1 MPRSESLES
10 LKTRIAGIE
19 RACAVE
25 TAAVAGTGHSGID
38 GALGG
43 GLARGRVHEVF
54 ASQAD
59 DAGCAAGFVAGLA
72 MRLGVG
78 LGGGLGV
85 GLGTGSGGTL
95 VWLREAQAERQG
107 GRLHA
112 PGLVEIGL
120 DPARVIIGVLPDP
133 LAVLRAAADVVRC
146 PEVGVA
152 VVELWRE
159 PRLLDL
165 TASRRLALAAEA
177 SGVTVIAL
185 RIAAVPSPS
194 AAQTRWQVAAAPSLP
209 MEANAPGYPAWRVE
223 LLRQRGR
230 PSGGD
235 WRVEWNREQ
244 ACFAD
249 ADGVADFGPDA
260 GGFATIAAAPS
271 GAVLPFSAGRPADAP
286 KDNRRAELRR
296 AG

>member
-1 MPRSESLES
+1 MSRADSLES

-19 RACAVE
+19 RARAVE
-25 TAAVAGTGHSGID
+25 AAVLAGTGHAGID
-38 GALGG
+38 AALGG

-54 ASQAD
+54 AAQAE

-72 MRLGVG
+72 LRLG
-78 LGGGLGV
+78 LRLD
-85 GLGTGSGGTL
+85 GTL
-95 VWLREAQAERQG
+95 VWLREIQAEKQG

-133 LAVLRAAADVVRC
+133 QAVLRAAADVVRC

-152 VVELWRE
+152 VIELWRE

-165 TASRRLALAAEA
+165 TASRRLALAAET

-185 RIAAVPSPS
+185 RIAASPSPS
-194 AAQTRWQVAAAPSLP
+194 AAQTRWQVSAAASAP

-244 ACFAD
+244 ACFAN
-249 ADGVADFGPDA
+249 ADTASDCGPDA
-260 GGFATIAAAPS
+260 GGFAAIAAAPS
-271 GAVLPFSAGRPADAP
+271 GAVLPFSAGRPVDAP
-286 KDNRRAELRR
+286 PRLRH

>member
-1 MPRSESLES
+1 MPRTDSLES

-19 RACAVE
+19 RARAVE
-25 TAAVAGTGHSGID
+25 AAVLAHTGHAGID
-38 GALGG
+38 AALGG

-54 ASQAD
+54 AAQAE

-72 MRLGVG
+72 LRLG
-78 LGGGLGV
+78 LRL
-85 GLGTGSGGTL
+85 GGTL
-95 VWLREAQAERQG
+95 VWLREAQAEKQG

-133 LAVLRAAADVVRC
+133 QAVLRAAADVVRC

-152 VVELWRE
+152 VIELWRE

-165 TASRRLALAAEA
+165 TASRRLALAAET

-185 RIAAVPSPS
+185 RIAASPSPS
-194 AAQTRWQVAAAPSLP
+194 AAQTRWQVSAAPSLP
-209 MEANAPGYPAWRVE
+209 MEANAPGYPAWRIE

-230 PSGGD
+230 PSGSR

-244 ACFAD
+244 ACLAD
-249 ADGVADFGPDA
+249 ADGDIDT
-260 GGFATIAAAPS
+260 GGSAAIAAAPS
-271 GAVLPFSAGRPADAP
+271 GAVLPFSAGRPVDAP
-286 KDNRRAELRR
+286 GELRR

>member
-1 MPRSESLES
+1 MSRPESLES

-19 RACAVE
+19 RTRAVE
-25 TAAVAGTGHSGID
+25 TAAVAETGHLGID
-38 GALGG
+38 SALGG

-54 ASQAD
+54 AAQAD

-72 MRLGVG
+72 LRLG
-78 LGGGLGV
+78 LHL
-85 GLGTGSGGTL
+85 GGTL
-95 VWLREAQAERQG
+95 VWLREIQAEKQG

-133 LAVLRAAADVVRC
+133 LSVLRAAADVVRC
-146 PEVGVA
+146 PEVGIA
-152 VVELWRE
+152 VIELWRE

-165 TASRRLALAAEA
+165 TASRRLALAAET
-177 SGVTVIAL
+177 SGVTVIGL
-185 RIAAVPSPS
+185 RIAACPSPS
-194 AAQTRWQVAAAPSLP
+194 AAQTRWQVSAAPSLP

-249 ADGVADFGPDA
+249 ADANRSPGR
-260 GGFATIAAAPS
+260 FAAIAPPPS
-271 GAVLPFSAGRPADAP
+271 GAVLPFSAGRPVDAA
-286 KDNRRAELRR
+286 AELRR

>member
-1 MPRSESLES
+1 MSRPESLES

-19 RACAVE
+19 RARAVE
-25 TAAVAGTGHSGID
+25 TAAVAGTGHLGID
-38 GALGG
+38 AALGG

-54 ASQAD
+54 AAQAE

-72 MRLGVG
+72 MRLGLRV
-78 LGGGLGV
+78 
-85 GLGTGSGGTL
+85 GGTL
-95 VWLREAQAERQG
+95 VWLREIQAEKQG

-133 LAVLRAAADVVRC
+133 LSVLRAAADVVRC

-152 VVELWRE
+152 VIELWRE

-165 TASRRLALAAEA
+165 TASRRLALAAET

-185 RIAAVPSPS
+185 RIAASPSPS
-194 AAQTRWQVAAAPSLP
+194 AAQTRWQVSAAASAP

-249 ADGVADFGPDA
+249 ADGDIDT
-260 GGFATIAAAPS
+260 GGFAAIAAAPS
-271 GAVLPFSAGRPADAP
+271 GAVLPFSAGRPAGTP
-286 KDNRRAELRR
+286 GELRR

>member
-1 MPRSESLES
+1 MSRTDSLES

-19 RACAVE
+19 RARAVE
-25 TAAVAGTGHSGID
+25 AAVLAPTGHAGID
-38 GALGG
+38 AALGG

-54 ASQAD
+54 AAQAE

-72 MRLGVG
+72 LRLGVG
-78 LGGGLGV
+78 S
-85 GLGTGSGGTL
+85 GSTL
-95 VWLREAQAERQG
+95 VWLRETQAEKQG

-120 DPARVIIGVLPDP
+120 NPARVIIGVLPDP
-133 LAVLRAAADVVRC
+133 QAVLRAAADVVRC

-152 VVELWRE
+152 VIELWRE

-165 TASRRLALAAEA
+165 TASRRLALAAET

-185 RIAAVPSPS
+185 RIAAAPSPS
-194 AAQTRWQVAAAPSLP
+194 AAQTRWQVSAAASAPL
-209 MEANAPGYPAWRVE
+209 EANAPGYPAWRVE

-244 ACFAD
+244 ACFAN
-249 ADGVADFGPDA
+249 ADGDIDSGRFPA
-260 GGFATIAAAPS
+260 IAAASS
-271 GAVLPFSAGRPADAP
+271 GAVLPFSAGRPVDP
-286 KDNRRAELRR
+286 PPRLRH